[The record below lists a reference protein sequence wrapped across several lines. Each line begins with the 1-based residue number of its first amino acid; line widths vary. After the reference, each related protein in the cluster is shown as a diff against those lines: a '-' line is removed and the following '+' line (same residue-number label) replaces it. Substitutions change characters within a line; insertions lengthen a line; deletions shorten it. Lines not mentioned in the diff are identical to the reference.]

1 MKMVENWKTAWRW
14 HSTQVFAVLAVLP
27 MVWAELPD
35 DIKTQIPANWHP
47 WIVAAIAF
55 GGILLRVRDQ
65 TR

>member
-1 MKMVENWKTAWRW
+1 
-14 HSTQVFAVLAVLP
+14 VLP

-47 WIVAAIAF
+47 WIVAVIAL